1 MSAIV
6 NRTRIA
12 MDNPEGSEE
21 VDRNDGAELGAKK
34 PKKRAKPKAKKK
46 AKRPAKPKTK
56 AKAKKRKVVKAKS
69 KKKTTQRATKLNAA
83 IARPERLDMRLT
95 KAQKAKVYAKAK
107 KTRRTITSLV
117 IEAIE
122 KIR

>member
-69 KKKTTQRATKLNAA
+69 KKKTTQRATKLNGD
-83 IARPERLDMRLT
+83 ARSERLDMRLT

-107 KTRRTITSLV
+107 KTRRTVTSLV